1 MNNKPKTFDKLI
13 DSLEERVKELNCLY
27 EIEEILNQPSNSVE
41 AVLSNISKIIPI
53 GFQFT
58 EICRAKIKY
67 RDAEFFIGWL

>member
-41 AVLSNISKIIPI
+41 A
-53 GFQFT
+53 F
-58 EICRAKIKY
+58 
-67 RDAEFFIGWL
+67 